1 MLTRKLE
8 PNAYITLNLDI
19 IYSMDSVDSGR
30 ISQFDDI
37 ITSLS
42 PLISDN
48 RSQFWATLGFFT
60 LGIAIIGGITIL
72 RAATNWTLFSN
83 FFNCVLIFII
93 LWTLKIMLW
102 VLRRIRF
109 ENSSFDKFKNFLLNF
124 RNLQNNNNCLIFVIT
139 KHKI

>member
-1 MLTRKLE
+1 LLTRKLE

-48 RSQFWATLGFFT
+48 RSKFWPTLGFLT

-72 RAATNWTLFSN
+72 RAATN
-83 FFNCVLIFII
+83 
-93 LWTLKIMLW
+93 
-102 VLRRIRF
+102 
-109 ENSSFDKFKNFLLNF
+109 
-124 RNLQNNNNCLIFVIT
+124 
-139 KHKI
+139 